1 MCGTHNYASLRSQTK
16 RPRFGRWQISFHE
29 TPCFKGQRKLKE
41 KQKARAKSLQKV
53 LKCILISTN
62 KSRDDVQAMN
72 LAQAEARLRAAAGKR
87 SVQDSVPA
95 LPDNMDD
102 VVTTI
107 CATEPDAP
115 VPPSNSLSSATVE
128 GMNDEDEDDPG
139 RPHLPPC
146 IELISLSHFDDIKIT
161 ALNGALKGN
170 TRYRFAFTEGEVLAV
185 PPLFLQESGHS
196 GGIPVDSAT
205 AEGMNDE
212 DEDDP
217 GRPHLPPRIELISL
231 GHFDDIKIAALNGA
245 LKGNTRYRF
254 AFTEGGYRS
263 YHGRRPKRGGRS
275 AADNRT
281 TMLDEETGF
290 WVPIPANYTA
300 PHTPEDLIEAENDI
314 RIQDRRCIAYVHPE
328 TRKAFKELNASREP
342 GDPEIHPLHVYDISE
357 GEEAALVAGLE
368 GEEAAYKFRKPWEEG
383 HSRYQGSLP
392 QEGAQNAA
400 DRRTE
405 MWDNETQH

>member
-1 MCGTHNYASLRSQTK
+1 MDRK
-16 RPRFGRWQISFHE
+16 RPVLGGSVRFPQY
-29 TPCFKGQRKLKE
+29 L
-41 KQKARAKSLQKV
+41 
-53 LKCILISTN
+53 
-62 KSRDDVQAMN
+62 
-72 LAQAEARLRAAAGKR
+72 
-87 SVQDSVPA
+87 
-95 LPDNMDD
+95 
-102 VVTTI
+102 
-107 CATEPDAP
+107 
-115 VPPSNSLSSATVE
+115 
-128 GMNDEDEDDPG
+128 
-139 RPHLPPC
+139 
-146 IELISLSHFDDIKIT
+146 
-161 ALNGALKGN
+161 
-170 TRYRFAFTEGEVLAV
+170 
-185 PPLFLQESGHS
+185 
-196 GGIPVDSAT
+196 
-205 AEGMNDE
+205 
-212 DEDDP
+212 
-217 GRPHLPPRIELISL
+217 
-231 GHFDDIKIAALNGA
+231 ALNGA

-275 AADNRT
+275 AADDRT
-281 TMLDEETGF
+281 TMLDKETGF

-357 GEEAALVAGLE
+357 GEEAALVAGLK

-405 MWDNETQH
+405 MWDNETQMYCMLPAGYMAPHDPQDYVDAVNHELARAEQHRRSAIILARRQLRPRKEEGKKEKVTALEDWEAPDPMIESDVTGSDYEEGRLVKAWTMTTGPGIGRHDKLLW